1 MASGKSGAG
10 PGREARKMGI
20 ISFSLVMF
28 SMAACLPLFFLGPI
42 AYHLGLSP
50 GEALLGALLGN
61 LAVAVALGLN
71 ARAGIERGE
80 RFGEQAKGI
89 FGRLYKIPVFLRG
102 LVGALWY
109 GVEAFNGA
117 LALAMITLFALG
129 VAKQDITGEAFKVL
143 PAFLAL
149 YIALIIV
156 FFRKGV
162 QGIGRAAELAG
173 PALFLYFAWLAIW
186 IHGQEKA
193 VAPEGV
199 GLTST
204 AFLLYLAIQTNWWAT
219 VAVNISDLSVGA
231 RDWKTVW
238 IGTMLGLVGGQLLGT
253 YLGYQ
258 LALAT
263 GRVLPQDIILYTA
276 PGAAAVVL
284 GLLFSFLAPWTTDL
298 SANLPA
304 LSDLIEEIF
313 GTSQGKAALIAGLLG
328 FILAPWYLLGR
339 AQDIVGYVTSFAA
352 SYGVLLGPILGAM
365 LAAEYLPWKP
375 TNKSLAGIAAII
387 AGIIGSYAYSIASDS
402 LQTVVLGGVKLYF
415 PGSLSWF
422 IGVLVGLAGYAAI
435 ARIQSSPSRLP
446 SIIEGAEA
454 EPSARAPGIQQENL

>member
-1 MASGKSGAG
+1 MGKGETPREGAG
-10 PGREARKMGI
+10 KIGPLGFTLI
-20 ISFSLVMF
+20 MF

-42 AYHLGLSP
+42 AYKMGLSP

-71 ARAGIERGE
+71 ARAGIERRE
-80 RFGEQAKGI
+80 RFGDQARRI
-89 FGRLYKIPVFLRG
+89 FGRLYKIPVLLRG

-129 VAKQDITGEAFKVL
+129 AGKAQITGEAFKVL
-143 PAFLAL
+143 PLFLAL
-149 YIALIIV
+149 YIGLIIV

-162 QGIGRAAELAG
+162 DGIGQAANLAG
-173 PALFLYFAWLAIW
+173 PALFLYFAWLALW
-186 IHGQEKA
+186 VHGQSRA
-193 VAPEGV
+193 APPAGV

-219 VAVNISDLSVGA
+219 VAINISDLSVGA
-231 RDWKTVW
+231 RDWRTVW
-238 IGTMLGLVGGQLLGT
+238 IGALAGLVGGQLLGT

-263 GRVLPQDIILYTA
+263 GRVLPQEIILYSA
-276 PGAAAVVL
+276 PGAVAVVL

-304 LSDLIEEIF
+304 LSDLIEELF
-313 GTSQGKAALIAGLLG
+313 GTSQKRAAIIAGLLG

-339 AQDIVGYVTSFAA
+339 AQDIVGYVTSFAS
-352 SYGVLLGPILGAM
+352 SYGVILGPILGAM
-365 LAAEYLPWKP
+365 LAAEYLPWKARN
-375 TNKSLAGIAAII
+375 TGLIATASM
-387 AGIIGSYAYSIASDS
+387 IIGILVSYAYSIVTHTME
-402 LQTVVLGGVKLYF
+402 TVTLHGVSIPF

-422 IGVLVGLAGYAAI
+422 IGVTASIAAYAATI
-435 ARIQSSPSRLP
+435 GILPGSRRTPLATAEPP
-446 SIIEGAEA
+446 SIKAPIESETGRQ
-454 EPSARAPGIQQENL
+454 P